1 MTRRTETASEA
12 GRSGRASKAWRS
24 PSSSRGRHVN
34 AAGVWR
40 RWRGLSREVSAGV
53 VGCPSGTLVSIVGWE
68 ATAVAARSPLTVEKS
83 AEAVVRAGLAVLLA
97 GGSPVGPTPSGVRS
111 QRRG

>member
-12 GRSGRASKAWRS
+12 WRSGRACTTWRS
-24 PSSSRGRHVN
+24 PSPSRGRHVN

-68 ATAVAARSPLTVEKS
+68 TTAVAARSPLTVEKS
-83 AEAVVRAGLAVLLA
+83 AEAVLPAGIVVVA
-97 GGSPVGPTPSGVRS
+97 GKG
-111 QRRG
+111 